1 MLLLPL
7 VLLVLLTFV
16 VVMWLV
22 LLILPCDCCVVAV
35 AVSLMGATAKGQK
48 ELKSEFKQKMFVIIV
63 GCVCVCVC
71 GGCSFGPPINIGSS
85 PTRLR
90 ALQVETSR
98 VKLIEICRA
107 AGEGVKG
114 EWVVCLYLKMS
125 TSHGDVTNA
134 KNS

>member
-1 MLLLPL
+1 MLLLLPL
-7 VLLVLLTFV
+7 VLLAFV

-22 LLILPCDCCVVAV
+22 LLILRCDCCVVAV

-48 ELKSEFKQKMFVIIV
+48 ELKSEFKQKMFVMIV
-63 GCVCVCVC
+63 GCVC

-85 PTRLR
+85 PTRLC

-98 VKLIEICRA
+98 VKLIEMCRA

-125 TSHGDVTNA
+125 TSHSDVTNA